1 MHGRPRC
8 GSTVMAPAPSE
19 QIVPVSGPAE
29 VAHGHQDL
37 AGRAAVVT
45 GAARGIGRVI
55 ALAMARAGADLLL
68 CARRPFE
75 LEPVIDEIA
84 ALGRQGVPCEVDLR
98 DPRQVAHIVPT
109 AQAELGRIDIL
120 VNNSGVAGPSAPLW
134 EVDPA
139 DWKETLDVN
148 LTGAFLCCR
157 AVAAHMVA
165 QRRGSIVLVGS
176 ITGKRPLL
184 HRSPYA
190 ASKLGLLGLCRT
202 LALDAGPYG
211 VRANVISPG
220 FVEGPRID
228 WVIGRQAAAQGRP
241 EADVRFDLEHQAP
254 LQRLV
259 TASEVANAAV
269 FLAGD
274 GASGITG
281 VDLNVAAGAVM
292 Y

>member
-1 MHGRPRC
+1 MSGR
-8 GSTVMAPAPSE
+8 
-19 QIVPVSGPAE
+19 AE
-29 VAHGHQDL
+29 ADLGQQNL
-37 AGRAAVVT
+37 AGRTAVVT

-55 ALAMARAGADLLL
+55 AVALARAGADILL
-68 CARRPFE
+68 CARRPIE
-75 LEPVIDEIA
+75 LEPVMDEIA
-84 ALGRQGVPCEVDLR
+84 ALGRRGVPCEVDLKV
-98 DPRQVAHIVPT
+98 PEQVARIAPI
-109 AQAELGRIDIL
+109 AQAELGGLDIL

-134 EVDPA
+134 EIDPA
-139 DWKETLDVN
+139 DWQETLDVN

-157 AVAAHMVA
+157 AVLPHMVA
-165 QRRGSIVLVGS
+165 QHRGSIVLVGS

-190 ASKLGLLGLCRT
+190 ASKLGLVGLCRT

-211 VRANVISPG
+211 VRVNVISPG
-220 FVEGPRID
+220 FVDGPRLD
-228 WVIGRQAAAQGRP
+228 WVIGHQAAAQGRP
-241 EADVRFDLEHQAP
+241 ESDVRSDLEHQAP

-274 GASGITG
+274 GAGSITG